1 MNIYIHIHIS
11 IDACTA
17 CTARTRTHTLTLTP
31 HLQASVVID
40 MAAQVVTLEFSKP
53 VPSPADVTGSLQ
65 QFESDQARKEG

>member
-1 MNIYIHIHIS
+1 MYIYVCIYI
-11 IDACTA
+11 D
-17 CTARTRTHTLTLTP
+17 ARTRTHTLTPTP